1 MWLCVT
7 SHSQNRK
14 KKTKNRQFS
23 IKRTENKITLV
34 FFSFFILDSIKWYT
48 KIQLHLNSVNKNRPN
63 VHHVTN
69 SASQWLTPWGQWRNA
84 WIHSQYSLS
93 TDGIC
98 QSIHQ
103 CNKPFVS
110 KCPGGVKPSGRAV
123 FICLLQHSCGFVCP
137 VKRTEFCATM
147 TVNAN
152 NRIHR
157 TEDITSIQDI
167 WNKTVSWWQSCLKSC
182 CFWFWTKPARKGL
195 TFIHSILYYDDLA
208 HGWDCNSK

>member
-63 VHHVTN
+63 VHHITN
-69 SASQWLTPWGQWRNA
+69 SASQWLTPWGQWINA

-157 TEDITSIQDI
+157 TGDITSIQDI
-167 WNKTVSWWQSCLKSC
+167 WKKKQYLDDRAAWKAVASDFEQNLHEKASHLFT
-182 CFWFWTKPARKGL
+182 
-195 TFIHSILYYDDLA
+195 LYYIVMTWLMA
-208 HGWDCNSK
+208 EIAT